1 MRAADE
7 RTAEEIKRAAESF
20 RRFVYGTSMTAEDSK
35 RRLQE
40 LIGGKY
46 YGRTGLRVEVTDAGL
61 RPRQSVTFRLDVYKR

>member
-1 MRAADE
+1 M
-7 RTAEEIKRAAESF
+7 TLWQGFVSF
-20 RRFVYGTSMTAEDSK
+20 SLNAAEDSK

-46 YGRTGLRVEVTDAGL
+46 YGRTGLRVEVTDAAL